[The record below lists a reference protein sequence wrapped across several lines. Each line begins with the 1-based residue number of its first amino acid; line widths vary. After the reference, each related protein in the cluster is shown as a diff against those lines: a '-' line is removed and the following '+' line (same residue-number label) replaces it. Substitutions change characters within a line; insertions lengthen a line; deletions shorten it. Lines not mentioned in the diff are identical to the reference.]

1 RRPRGDAAAAPPAA
15 TAEAMLRRGRRPG
28 RCEDCLVPEASDGD
42 ASSTSAGGSEDTE
55 ACAICFE
62 VQPTVPLPC
71 SCRVSYCARCWDR
84 SLANSVLQCGV
95 AQCPTCRC
103 SFRVDFDEDRG
114 LVLHPATEGTSK
126 HEWRA
131 QLYNKAR
138 PAQIGLLKSYGAA
151 PAAKEVQPQCVCGAP
166 LERIADR
173 DRIVRML
180 EDTDAEWRSKISG
193 DSEELVRR
201 LLSRTLVTCDL
212 CEDWAGIFRMLAAG
226 EIHTVLLRSDGTA
239 VARGGNHSGQC
250 DLPALPAG
258 LTYSQVAAGW
268 PHTVLLRSDGTAVA
282 RGSNDLGQCDL
293 PALPAGLTYT
303 QVAAGDRHTVLLR
316 SDGTAV
322 ARGWNAFGQCDLP
335 ALPAGLTESDGTAV
349 ARGDNDHG
357 QCDLPALPAGL
368 TYTQVAAG
376 WSHTVLLRSD
386 GTAVACGWNAFGQ
399 SDLPALSAGLTYTQV
414 APRGRHT
421 VLLRSDGTAVAR
433 GDNDHGQCDLPAL
446 PAGLTYTQVS
456 LDGRSMVFVT
466 IVRGCFLRM
475 QDQGGAH
482 RWPRRDIHP
491 ARAVHRAGRLGPGA
505 WRVEAILPGGRP
517 LSAAAEE
524 TVAGPVPQNRF
535 HGTGSTGPV
544 PQDRYHR
551 TGSISPVPQ
560 DCRFHRTGSTG
571 LLEALGRIARGAGLD
586 IGDGGQG
593 TQLVSIAF
601 AEIAGSGDATR
612 AAQGAGVHA
621 WPAGTSSLCQPAPHG
636 AGPRAGPDHYALE
649 SYTVLLRSD
658 GTAVARGW
666 NAFGQSDLPALPAG
680 LTYSQVAAGGSH
692 TVLLRSDGTAVARGS
707 NADGRCDLPALPAGL
722 TYSQVAAGGR
732 HAVLLRSD
740 GTAVAC
746 GWNDDGQCDLP
757 ALPAGLTY
765 TAHLLPALLLQV
777 SLDGG
782 SMVFVTIGGVERC
795 RIRAAPTARLA
806 DIHLQLVAEH
816 RAGRLGPGA
825 WRVEA
830 ILPGGR
836 PLSAAAEET
845 VAGPVPQNRFHKPGS
860 TGLQVPQDRFHR
872 NGSTEM
878 LAAGDGHTVLLR
890 SDGTAVAR
898 GDNHAGQCDLPALPA
913 GLTYSQVAAGGCH
926 TVLLRSDGTAV
937 ARGSNADGRCDLP
950 ALPAGL
956 TYSQVAAGWPHTVL
970 LRSDGTAVAR
980 GSNDFGQCDLPA
992 LPAGLTYTQVAAG
1005 GRHTVLLRSDG
1016 TAVACGWNADG
1027 QSDLPALP
1035 AGLTYTQVAAG
1046 WRHTVL
1052 LRSDGTAVACGDNRA
1067 GQCDLPALPA
1077 CLTYTQVAAAHG
1089 HTVLLRSDGTVVAC
1103 GWNQYG
1109 QCDLPALPA
1118 GLTYTQVAAG
1128 GIHTV
1133 LLRSDGTA
1141 VACGWIHGQCDLLA
1155 LSAGLTFT
1163 VHLLPAL
1170 LLQVSLDGGSLVFV
1184 TIGGVE
1190 RCRIRAA
1197 PTARLV
1203 RPGAAERLRLELLG
1217 ARGQARQDSGAHTLE
1232 SLAPVRSGCSQKLR
1246 LAEAEGPARVA
1257 EPPGN
1262 LVMLAAGGSH
1272 AVLLRSDGTAVAC
1285 GDNHDGQ
1292 CDLPALPA
1300 GLTYTQVAAGGS
1312 HTVLLRSDGTAVACG
1327 SNFCGQCDL
1336 PALPAG
1342 LTYTQ
1347 VAAGE
1352 QHAVLLRSDGT
1363 AVACG
1368 DNRAGQC
1375 DLPAQPAGLTY
1386 TQVAAGGSH
1395 MVLLRS
1401 DGTAVACGGN
1411 HAGQCDLPALP
1422 ASLTYT
1428 QVATGRN
1435 HHTVLLRS
1443 DGTAVAC
1450 GDNRAGQCDL
1460 PALPACLTYTQV
1472 AAAYGHT
1479 VLLRSDGTV
1488 VACGWNQYGQCD
1500 LPALPAGL
1508 TYTQVAAGGIHTVL
1522 LRSDGT
1528 AVACGWIHG
1537 QCDLP
1542 ALPAGLTYTVHLLP
1556 ALLLQVSLDGG
1567 SLVFATIGG
1576 VERCRI
1582 RAAPTARLADI
1593 HLQLVAEHRAGR
1605 LGPGAWRVEAI
1616 LPGGRPLS
1624 SAAAEEPGAAERLRL
1639 ELLGARGQARQKL
1652 VSDLET
1658 AVTGYRNAHYRM
1670 QGAQA
1675 EIEDEGKANRK
1686 RVRPFHESLH
1696 AEIMGAAE
1704 SHARHVRL
1712 LAEKEMPPVY
1722 WEHKVVKAAP
1732 EGALV
1737 APVGLYVDGARYGGR
1752 AAAGRHKSV
1761 VVISL
1766 ISLLTGV
1773 RHPGVLFRKQLQCR
1787 CGCKGYCST
1796 QRLWLFT
1803 RWCVEALSR
1812 GEWPR
1817 TGVDDREWNETDG
1830 HRRDRA
1836 GQPLGFRAA
1845 VIYQL
1850 VDWEA
1855 VSNLLG
1861 VPQWNHLQHPC
1872 PLCTCT
1878 ATSMHLYRKV
1888 GNGLCLQG
1896 SVDRLNAD
1904 SDQLEAGD
1912 LLRAGPIALRT
1923 PSHRDGS
1930 PRPPPPAHLD
1940 GNGDPDKAFGV
1951 LNAKLDNWYASERRL
1966 GREPDEIDGFNVAML
1981 GTEDAPKLKL
1991 RGGEAATLFIFCV
2004 ECFLPQF
2011 VDDIKNGV
2019 EILACAKPLL
2029 EWVNFLKELSDVPTA
2044 AECAHLRV
2052 LCLKHLMLCP
2062 SAGIVYRIP
2071 WLGHPRLYA
2080 TWKDESLNALFAALA
2095 EMAHSGNWEQG
2106 VFARLDLQL
2115 LNEAG
2120 GPRRGQ
2126 EVVWNKLSPEER
2138 EEFKKADAAECE
2150 LKKLLTSRFHFG
2162 KWQVGEAEYAGRRI
2176 RQQSDGRILVDQEK
2190 YILEQVRPMR
2200 LDQERVK
2207 CPEELLDAGE
2217 LRDYRGLVAKIL
2229 WAARQSRPDVSGSA
2243 SMLSAECPQ
2252 VKIASALMANKV
2264 ARHLRCT
2271 ASSCL
2276 TIWPLDLSAVTM
2288 VTRSDAGGPGGP
2300 EWWNSGTS
2308 CPFAVALVDEC
2319 AIAEASEGV
2328 AVVDAKSLFDTLS
2341 KNCGGAKADR
2351 RNAIEMAIVRDSM
2364 TAEGTVV
2371 RWVPHCKM
2379 PADALTK
2386 VDPGRGNFALTDL
2399 MHKGMLALTDES
2411 GSLDERSL
2419 NLSLKSRTC
2428 TQSRGWVPHALLR
2441 SDGTVAAW
2449 GQNADGQCD
2458 VPALEGGVT
2467 YTHVAAGGYH
2477 TVLLRSDGTVAA
2489 CGHNAHGQCDVPAL
2503 EGGGTYTHVA
2513 AGAFHT
2519 VLLRSDGTV
2528 AACGRNAN
2536 GQCDVPA
2543 LEGGV
2548 TYTHVA
2554 AGAFHTVLLRSDG
2567 TVAACGRNA
2576 NGQCDVP
2583 ALEGGGTYTHVAAGA
2598 FHTVLLRSDG
2608 TVAAW
2613 GQNAHGQCDVPAL
2626 EGGGT
2631 YTHVAAGGLQT
2642 VLLRSDGTV
2651 AACGQ
2656 NVEGQCDV
2664 PALEGGVTYTAR
2676 LFGVNLLLQAS
2687 FDGVS
2692 LRFLTLGGVER
2703 CRLLAAPGALLADV
2717 HHQLLAEHAAGRLG
2731 PGFDRVDAVLPA
2743 RAVALRRRAPLPS
2756 AGLAPLLPCR
2766 RMVAAGGG
2774 HTVLLR
2780 SDGTVAAC
2788 GQNTDGQCDVPA
2800 LEGGGTCTHVAA
2812 GAFHTV
2818 LFRSDGTVAAWG
2830 QNADGQCDVP
2840 ALEGGVTYTHV
2851 AAGGYH
2857 TVLLRSDGTVAA
2869 CGHNAHGQCD
2879 VPALEGGVT
2888 YTHVAA
2894 GGRYTVLFRSDG
2906 TVAACGQN
2914 AHGQCDV
2921 PALEVGRRDLHAR
2934 RRGCVPH
2941 CPAPERRHG
2950 RGLRPESGSPVR
2962 RAGAGGRR
2970 DLYRA
2975 PVWS

>member
-1 RRPRGDAAAAPPAA
+1 
-15 TAEAMLRRGRRPG
+15 M
-28 RCEDCLVPEASDGD
+28 
-42 ASSTSAGGSEDTE
+42 
-55 ACAICFE
+55 
-62 VQPTVPLPC
+62 
-71 SCRVSYCARCWDR
+71 
-84 SLANSVLQCGV
+84 
-95 AQCPTCRC
+95 
-103 SFRVDFDEDRG
+103 
-114 LVLHPATEGTSK
+114 
-126 HEWRA
+126 
-131 QLYNKAR
+131 
-138 PAQIGLLKSYGAA
+138 
-151 PAAKEVQPQCVCGAP
+151 
-166 LERIADR
+166 
-173 DRIVRML
+173 
-180 EDTDAEWRSKISG
+180 
-193 DSEELVRR
+193 
-201 LLSRTLVTCDL
+201 
-212 CEDWAGIFRMLAAG
+212 
-226 EIHTVLLRSDGTA
+226 
-239 VARGGNHSGQC
+239 
-250 DLPALPAG
+250 
-258 LTYSQVAAGW
+258 
-268 PHTVLLRSDGTAVA
+268 
-282 RGSNDLGQCDL
+282 
-293 PALPAGLTYT
+293 
-303 QVAAGDRHTVLLR
+303 
-316 SDGTAV
+316 
-322 ARGWNAFGQCDLP
+322 
-335 ALPAGLTESDGTAV
+335 
-349 ARGDNDHG
+349 
-357 QCDLPALPAGL
+357 
-368 TYTQVAAG
+368 
-376 WSHTVLLRSD
+376 
-386 GTAVACGWNAFGQ
+386 
-399 SDLPALSAGLTYTQV
+399 
-414 APRGRHT
+414 
-421 VLLRSDGTAVAR
+421 
-433 GDNDHGQCDLPAL
+433 
-446 PAGLTYTQVS
+446 
-456 LDGRSMVFVT
+456 
-466 IVRGCFLRM
+466 
-475 QDQGGAH
+475 
-482 RWPRRDIHP
+482 
-491 ARAVHRAGRLGPGA
+491 
-505 WRVEAILPGGRP
+505 
-517 LSAAAEE
+517 
-524 TVAGPVPQNRF
+524 
-535 HGTGSTGPV
+535 
-544 PQDRYHR
+544 
-551 TGSISPVPQ
+551 
-560 DCRFHRTGSTG
+560 
-571 LLEALGRIARGAGLD
+571 
-586 IGDGGQG
+586 
-593 TQLVSIAF
+593 
-601 AEIAGSGDATR
+601 
-612 AAQGAGVHA
+612 
-621 WPAGTSSLCQPAPHG
+621 APHG
-636 AGPRAGPDHYALE
+636 AAQERRHRRG
-649 SYTVLLRSD
+649 LR
-658 GTAVARGW
+658 R
-666 NAFGQSDLPALPAG
+666 QSCW
-680 LTYSQVAAGGSH
+680 SV
-692 TVLLRSDGTAVARGS
+692 
-707 NADGRCDLPALPAGL
+707 
-722 TYSQVAAGGR
+722 
-732 HAVLLRSD
+732 
-740 GTAVAC
+740 
-746 GWNDDGQCDLP
+746 
-757 ALPAGLTY
+757 
-765 TAHLLPALLLQV
+765 
-777 SLDGG
+777 
-782 SMVFVTIGGVERC
+782 
-795 RIRAAPTARLA
+795 
-806 DIHLQLVAEH
+806 
-816 RAGRLGPGA
+816 
-825 WRVEA
+825 
-830 ILPGGR
+830 R
-836 PLSAAAEET
+836 PPS
-845 VAGPVPQNRFHKPGS
+845 
-860 TGLQVPQDRFHR
+860 
-872 NGSTEM
+872 
-878 LAAGDGHTVLLR
+878 
-890 SDGTAVAR
+890 
-898 GDNHAGQCDLPALPA
+898 
-913 GLTYSQVAAGGCH
+913 
-926 TVLLRSDGTAV
+926 
-937 ARGSNADGRCDLP
+937 
-950 ALPAGL
+950 
-956 TYSQVAAGWPHTVL
+956 
-970 LRSDGTAVAR
+970 
-980 GSNDFGQCDLPA
+980 
-992 LPAGLTYTQVAAG
+992 
-1005 GRHTVLLRSDG
+1005 
-1016 TAVACGWNADG
+1016 
-1027 QSDLPALP
+1027 
-1035 AGLTYTQVAAG
+1035 
-1046 WRHTVL
+1046 
-1052 LRSDGTAVACGDNRA
+1052 
-1067 GQCDLPALPA
+1067 
-1077 CLTYTQVAAAHG
+1077 
-1089 HTVLLRSDGTVVAC
+1089 
-1103 GWNQYG
+1103 YG

-2879 VPALEGGVT
+2879 VPALEGGGTYTQLRRVCIRHTSCSRSDGTVAACGQNAEGQCDVPALEGGVTYTHVAAGGRYTVLFRSDGTVAACGQNAHGQCDVPALEGGVTYTHVAAGQYHTALLRSDGTVAACGQNAEGQCDVPALEGGVT

-2921 PALEVGRRDLHAR
+2921 PALEVGVTYTHVAAGWLHTVLLRSDGTAATCGQSTHGQCDVPALEGGVTYTHVAAGQYHTALLRSDGTVAACGQNAEGQCDVPALEGGVPAR
-2934 RRGCVPH
+2934 TSPRVRATRSCCRWSHDGRSRPCGRNAEGQFDVPALEGGVTYTH
-2941 CPAPERRHG
+2941 VA
-2950 RGLRPESGSPVR
+2950 
-2962 RAGAGGRR
+2962 AGAFHTVLLRSDGTVAACGRNANGQCDVPALEGGVTYTHVAAGGYHTVLLRSDGTVAACGR
-2970 DLYRA
+2970 NADGQCDVPALEGGGTYTHVAAGAFHTVLLRSDGTVAAWGQNAHGQCDVPALEGGVTYTHVAAGAFHTVLLRSDGTVAACGQNLARQCDVPALEGGVTYTARLFGVNLLLQASFDGVSLRFLTLGGVERCRLLAA
-2975 PVWS
+2975 PGALLADVHHQLLAEHAAGRLGPGFDHVDAVLPGGLLLSEASVDETVA